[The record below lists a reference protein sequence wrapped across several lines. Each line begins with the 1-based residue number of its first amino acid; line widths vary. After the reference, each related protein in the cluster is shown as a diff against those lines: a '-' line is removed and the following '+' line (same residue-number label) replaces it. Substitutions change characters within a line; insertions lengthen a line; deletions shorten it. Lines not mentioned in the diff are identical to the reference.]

1 MDKKV
6 FAAFYLKPGFRNAP
20 SQVGRHCKTL
30 SHSLPIKFLL
40 SDRRTDAHFASPY
53 ALANIFSTLKFIPFT
68 TLPTILCLHC
78 SLPHFVCE
86 ALFSIALVTKNLA
99 ACFTLRTSRLRWIWP
114 SELTRLC
121 TNGQLTILY
130 LTRHLDKL
138 YFRFRS

>member
-1 MDKKV
+1 MLLLKWAVIVKLYLTLYLLN
-6 FAAFYLKPGFRNAP
+6 FYF
-20 SQVGRHCKTL
+20 Q
-30 SHSLPIKFLL
+30 I
-40 SDRRTDAHFASPY
+40 DAQMHILHPQM
-53 ALANIFSTLKFIPFT
+53 ANIFSTLKFIPFT

-130 LTRHLDKL
+130 LNRHLDKL